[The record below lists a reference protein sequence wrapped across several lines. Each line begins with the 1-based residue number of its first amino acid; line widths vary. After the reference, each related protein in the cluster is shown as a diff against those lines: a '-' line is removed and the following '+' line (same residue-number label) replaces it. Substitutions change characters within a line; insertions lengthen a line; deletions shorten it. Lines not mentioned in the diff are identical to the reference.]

1 MAKKDKSILGSIIK
15 GTVDVA
21 GEIIKTGYDAA
32 TSKTA
37 KKFYK
42 GTAELTK
49 DAIKGTYDVVTS
61 ESAKKIYKK
70 TGETAV
76 DMMRFTPPLIKKL
89 KVYASTLLKDENNYL
104 TFYRQCEF
112 NELSPLGVDEKY
124 KNKPIDKKKFKLFKS
139 NWKAIYAT
147 LIFGVFQRLGIKGTI
162 SKKEYTHLWNEIIL
176 NDLNKDDPDA
186 VALMDNYMGA
196 YNAGGQAMPILLS
209 SHVFENKL
217 SKDLMHELHITWVE
231 VEDIFEKNL
240 PL

>member
-1 MAKKDKSILGSIIK
+1 
-15 GTVDVA
+15 
-21 GEIIKTGYDAA
+21 
-32 TSKTA
+32 
-37 KKFYK
+37 
-42 GTAELTK
+42 
-49 DAIKGTYDVVTS
+49 VTS

-70 TGETAV
+70 TGETAI

-89 KVYASTLLKDENNYL
+89 KVYASPLLKDDNNYL

-139 NWKAIYAT
+139 DWKAIYAT

-162 SKKEYTHLWNEIIL
+162 SKKEYAHLWNEIIL

-196 YNAGGQAMPILLS
+196 YNAGGGAMPILLS